1 MTVSGGSFA
10 VVLFLTVLV
19 ASANGKPAKD
29 GKQARFEK
37 NARVTEL
44 RTPGNKRADQTAGT
58 LLQTLKEIEIING
71 TAKTDDK
78 PRATDPIYAFKFI
91 DEGADC
97 FWGGYGTKG
106 YKRVFP
112 DMVWYEFPSTH
123 APVMI
128 SYRACHTTERPKKW
142 KFVGSSE
149 ENCNRYSSWTELCGA
164 SGTFGAKDLY
174 TCDVPAY
181 ITEKFRCLGIRVD
194 ATYRPSSNPSAWGV
208 NGVRFWESARVYSV

>member
-58 LLQTLKEIEIING
+58 LLRTLKEIEIING

-78 PRATDPIYAFKFI
+78 PRATDPMNAFKM
-91 DEGADC
+91 DEGAGC
-97 FWGGYGTKG
+97 FWGGHGTQG

-112 DMVWYEFPSTH
+112 DMVWYGFPSTH
-123 APVMI
+123 APVKI
-128 SYRACHTTERPKKW
+128 SYRACHATERPKNW

-149 ENCNRYSSWTELCGA
+149 ENCNRYSSWTELCGD
-164 SGTFGAKDLY
+164 SGTFGQKDLH
-174 TCDVPAY
+174 TCDVHAY
-181 ITEKFRCLGIRVD
+181 TTGKFRCLGIRVD
-194 ATYRPSSNPSAWGV
+194 SNHGGTSSTPQAWGV
-208 NGVRFWESARVYSV
+208 NGMRFWESTREYSV